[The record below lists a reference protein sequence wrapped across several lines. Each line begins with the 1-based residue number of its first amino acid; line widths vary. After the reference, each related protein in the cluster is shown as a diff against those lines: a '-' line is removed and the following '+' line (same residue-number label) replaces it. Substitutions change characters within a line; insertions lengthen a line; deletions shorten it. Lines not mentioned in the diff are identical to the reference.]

1 MGLADLDVP
10 IHMELTHGD
19 AVHVTSSSDAT
30 SVITIGNNSH
40 EEILL
45 RNAQYASNARHNLV
59 SVLMPLNVECRCIS
73 RSKVALSSNE
83 ARILLK
89 L

>member
-1 MGLADLDVP
+1 MLRGSFVGLTDLDVP
-10 IHMELTHGD
+10 IRMELTHGD

-30 SVITIGNNSH
+30 AVITIGNNSH

-59 SVLMPLNVECRCIS
+59 SVLMPPNVECRCIS
-73 RSKVALSSNE
+73 RTKVAL
-83 ARILLK
+83 
-89 L
+89 